1 VAALYLH
8 MADLWHR
15 IPDEELRYVTERFAA
30 HFKGH
35 REYYTGQ
42 PAEIR
47 ELTPPPGRPDF
58 YYLRPDDLFRR
69 ACDADP
75 CSENFQRWLHWARQ
89 WLPRSESLI
98 AERWMAALPQDI
110 PPVLHLMQ
118 LAEKTNALKR
128 AFKFMELAERLDGLN
143 PEVRRARLRLLI
155 SLATRHLQQ
164 KKTHLA
170 EPELRQIEALPQA
183 QQGDRPVLAAALR
196 WVYWTLRGETAQ
208 ADEARARVV
217 SLMGSETAGQ
227 MVLKAVAS
235 ACKLK
240 ERVPEAKSAA
250 GPLAAALGRA
260 CALGEDTGLPIVIP
274 PALSSKL
281 QRELSGR
288 DVTADAV
295 GLAALGEAALRAD
308 DLELAYAVSAAG
320 LKLTQEKW
328 AGFLFLRARALPDW
342 EEERQALCAAGAS
355 ELSRRQRNADLLRR
369 IAEWREEEMI
379 GMQGSEA
386 DVAMSTEQVNTL
398 VQREL
403 KERGFPDFPDGSRD
417 YDSPCDCPVCRANRQ
432 ELPPALEQMMEEI
445 GPEELIKAMG
455 EMLRG
460 GGLKPKRRR
469 RSRRVFDSNELPF

>member
-1 VAALYLH
+1 VQNAPNH
-8 MADLWHR
+8 ADL
-15 IPDEELRYVTERFAA
+15 V
-30 HFKGH
+30 
-35 REYYTGQ
+35 
-42 PAEIR
+42 
-47 ELTPPPGRPDF
+47 
-58 YYLRPDDLFRR
+58 
-69 ACDADP
+69 
-75 CSENFQRWLHWARQ
+75 
-89 WLPRSESLI
+89 
-98 AERWMAALPQDI
+98 AERWTAALPHDI

-118 LAEKTNALKR
+118 SAESTNALKR
-128 AFKFMELAERLDGLN
+128 AFKLMEQAERLDGLN
-143 PEVRRARLRLLI
+143 PDVRRARLRLLI

-170 EPELRQIEALPQA
+170 EPELKQFEALPQA
-183 QQGDRPVLAAALR
+183 QQGDRPALAAALR
-196 WVYWTLRGETAQ
+196 WVYWTLRGDTAQ
-208 ADEARARVV
+208 ADDARARVV
-217 SLMGSETAGQ
+217 SLLGSEAAGQ
-227 MVLKAVAS
+227 MILKAVAS

-240 ERVPEAKSAA
+240 ERIAEPKSAG

-295 GLAALGEAALRAD
+295 GLVALGEAALRAV
-308 DLELAYAVSAAG
+308 DLELAYAVSATG
-320 LKLTQEKW
+320 LKLAQERG
-328 AGFLFLRARALPDW
+328 AEFLFLRARSLPDW

-355 ELSRRQRNADLLRR
+355 ELARRQRNADLLRR

-398 VQREL
+398 IQREL
-403 KERGFPDFPDGSRD
+403 KERGFPDYPDQRGD
-417 YDSPCDCPVCRANRQ
+417 YDGPCDCPVCRANR
-432 ELPPALEQMMEEI
+432 EGLPPALEQMMEEI

-460 GGLKPKRRR
+460 GMQPKKRR
-469 RSRRVFDSNELPF
+469 RSRRVFDENELPF